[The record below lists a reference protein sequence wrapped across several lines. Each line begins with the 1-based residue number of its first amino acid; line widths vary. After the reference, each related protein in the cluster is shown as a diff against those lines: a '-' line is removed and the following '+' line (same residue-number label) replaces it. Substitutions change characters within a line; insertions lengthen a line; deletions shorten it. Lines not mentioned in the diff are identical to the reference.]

1 VTFALSPTVEA
12 ARRAAIVVLEHNAF
26 GPFEG
31 LPRTAGFGYPEPY
44 TRDLMI
50 SLPGFLLT
58 KNPALTAQMRK
69 TLEALSRNQTAR
81 GHIPSLAHDAENL
94 GASDTTPLFL
104 FGLAVF
110 RRAQAEPD
118 FLEAAAQRA
127 ITWMRYQSPDDRV
140 MVAQLPTTDWRDEH
154 WVYGYGLYVNA
165 LVHAYLPMYGLHE
178 EAAAL
183 KVAMNHLEI
192 TEFRQPPHVH
202 EGLAVQN
209 SPHYAAGSFK
219 IFHDNRCDLLGNC
232 LAILTGIAAPV
243 RAEQLIGFIETSCEL
258 LRERG
263 DLVGHLPPCF
273 FPYMQPGDDDWRPRY
288 AIYNQ
293 PGEYHNGGVWPFVCG
308 FYVAACVSVG
318 RYELAERKLEALV
331 ELVRPWHENECEWG
345 FNEQARAQT
354 GKPIG
359 RDWQTWSAAMFL
371 YACECVA
378 TRGTPYFD
386 NQGGA
391 APEL

>member
-1 VTFALSPTVEA
+1 MKVTVDA
-12 ARRAAIVVLEHNAF
+12 AQRAAVAVLEHNAF
-26 GPFEG
+26 GPFGG

-58 KNPALTAQMRK
+58 GKPELRDQMRR
-69 TLEALSRNQTAR
+69 TLEALARNQTPR
-81 GHIPSLAHDAENL
+81 GHIPSLAHDPGNL

-110 RRAQAEPD
+110 RRALGEPE
-118 FLEAAAQRA
+118 FLEAAAQKA

-165 LVHAYLPMYGLHE
+165 IVHAYLPMYGLDE
-178 EAAAL
+178 EAAVL
-183 KVAMNHLEI
+183 KVALNRLEI
-192 TEFRQPPHVH
+192 SEFQDRQH
-202 EGLAVQN
+202 ERQGLAVPN

-219 IFHDNRCDLLGNC
+219 IFHDNRCDVLGNS
-232 LAILTGIAAPV
+232 LAILTGIADPA
-243 RAEQLIGFIETSCEL
+243 RAEQLLDYIEANCNL
-258 LRERG
+258 LRARG
-263 DLVGHLPPCF
+263 ELVGQLPPCF
-273 FPYMQPGDDDWRPRY
+273 FPYMQPGDEDWRPRY
-288 AIYNQ
+288 ATYNRA
-293 PGEYHNGGVWPFVCG
+293 GEYHNGGVWPFVCG

-318 RYELAERKLEALV
+318 RHELAQQKLESLA
-331 ELVRPWHENECEWG
+331 ELVKPWHENECEWG
-345 FNEQARAQT
+345 FNEQVRAQT
-354 GKPIG
+354 GEPIG

-378 TRGTPYFD
+378 TRGTPYFGPSPIGD
-386 NQGGA
+386 
-391 APEL
+391 PP

>member
-1 VTFALSPTVEA
+1 VSQPTSGVEA
-12 ARRAAIVVLEHNAF
+12 ARRAAMAVLEHNAF
-26 GPFEG
+26 GPFAG

-58 KNPALTAQMRK
+58 GKPELQAQMRK
-69 TLEALSRNQTAR
+69 TLEALAKNQTAR
-81 GHIPSLAHDAENL
+81 GHIPSLAHDPDNL

-110 RRAQAEPD
+110 RRALGEPE
-118 FLEAAAQRA
+118 FLEAAAQKA
-127 ITWMRYQSPDDRV
+127 IGWMRYQSPDDRV
-140 MVAQLPTTDWRDEH
+140 LVAQLPTTDWRDEH

-178 EAAAL
+178 EAAQL
-183 KVAMNHLEI
+183 KAAMNRLVSSESPEPQH
-192 TEFRQPPHVH
+192 P
-202 EGLAVQN
+202 GLSLRE
-209 SPHYAAGSFK
+209 SPHYAAGAFK
-219 IFHDNRCDLLGNC
+219 IFHDPRCDVLGNS
-232 LAILTGIAAPV
+232 LAILSKVADQAQ
-243 RAEQLIGFIETSCEL
+243 AERLIDYIETNAEL
-258 LRERG
+258 LRAAGELRG
-263 DLVGHLPPCF
+263 ELPPCF
-273 FPYMQPGDDDWRPRY
+273 FPYMRPGDDDWRARY

-318 RYELAERKLEALV
+318 RHELARQKLEALA
-331 ELVRPWHENECEWG
+331 ELVKPWHEDECEWG
-345 FNEQARAQT
+345 FNEQIRAQS

-371 YACECVA
+371 YAYDCVA
-378 TRGTPYFD
+378 TRTTPYF
-386 NQGGA
+386 G
-391 APEL
+391 

>member
-1 VTFALSPTVEA
+1 MSGPSVTVEA
-12 ARRAAIVVLEHNAF
+12 ARQAAVAILEHNAV
-26 GPFEG
+26 GPYAG

-58 KNPALTAQMRK
+58 GNSRLREQMRK
-69 TLEALSRNQTAR
+69 TLEALAKNQTAR
-81 GHIPSLAHDAENL
+81 GHIPSLAHDPENL

-104 FGLAVF
+104 FGLGAF
-110 RRAQAEPD
+110 RRAVGEPE
-118 FLEAAAQRA
+118 FLEVAAQKA

-178 EAAAL
+178 EAAQL
-183 KVAMNHLEI
+183 KQAMNRPVSHG
-192 TEFRQPPHVH
+192 TPQPGPARA
-202 EGLAVQN
+202 GLAAPN

-219 IFHDNRCDLLGNC
+219 IFHDQRCDVLGNS
-232 LAILTGIAAPV
+232 LAILSKIADQD
-243 RAEQLIGFIETSCEL
+243 RAERLIDYIEANCEL
-258 LRERG
+258 LRIQGE
-263 DLVGHLPPCF
+263 LHGHLPPCF
-273 FPYMQPGDDDWRPRY
+273 FPYMQPGDEDWRPRY
-288 AIYNQ
+288 AIYNR

-308 FYVAACVSVG
+308 FYIAACVSVG
-318 RYELAERKLEALV
+318 RQELARQKLDALAQ
-331 ELVRPWHENECEWG
+331 LVKPWHEDECEWG
-345 FNEQARAQT
+345 FNEQVRAQT

-371 YACECVA
+371 YAHECVA
-378 TRGTPYFD
+378 TGTTPYF
-386 NQGGA
+386 G
-391 APEL
+391 

>member
-1 VTFALSPTVEA
+1 MSGPSVTVEA
-12 ARRAAIVVLEHNAF
+12 ARQAAVAILEHNAV
-26 GPFEG
+26 GPYAG

-58 KNPALTAQMRK
+58 GNSRLREQMRK
-69 TLEALSRNQTAR
+69 TLEALAKNQTAR
-81 GHIPSLAHDAENL
+81 GHIPSLAHDPENL

-104 FGLAVF
+104 FGLGAF
-110 RRAQAEPD
+110 RRAVGEPE
-118 FLEAAAQRA
+118 FLEAAAQKA

-178 EAAAL
+178 EAAQL
-183 KVAMNHLEI
+183 KQAMNRPVSHG
-192 TEFRQPPHVH
+192 TPQPGPARA
-202 EGLAVQN
+202 GLAAPN

-219 IFHDNRCDLLGNC
+219 IFHDQRCDVLGNS
-232 LAILTGIAAPV
+232 LAILSKIADQD
-243 RAEQLIGFIETSCEL
+243 RAERLIDYIEANCEL
-258 LRERG
+258 LRIQGE
-263 DLVGHLPPCF
+263 LQGHLPPCF
-273 FPYMQPGDDDWRPRY
+273 FPYMQPGDEDWRPRY
-288 AIYNQ
+288 AIYNR

-308 FYVAACVSVG
+308 FYIAACVSVG
-318 RYELAERKLEALV
+318 RQELARQKLDALAQ
-331 ELVRPWHENECEWG
+331 LVKPWHEDECEWG
-345 FNEQARAQT
+345 FNEQVRAQT

-371 YACECVA
+371 YAHECVA
-378 TRGTPYFD
+378 TGTTPYF
-386 NQGGA
+386 G
-391 APEL
+391 

>member
-1 VTFALSPTVEA
+1 MSQPLSVAVEA
-12 ARRAAIVVLEHNAF
+12 ARRAAVAVLEHNAF
-26 GPFEG
+26 GPFAG

-58 KNPALTAQMRK
+58 GKLELREQMRK
-69 TLEALSRNQTAR
+69 TLLALAENQTAR
-81 GHIPSLAHDAENL
+81 GHIPSLAHDPDNL

-104 FGLAVF
+104 FGLAAF
-110 RRAQAEPD
+110 RRAVGEPE
-118 FLEAAAQRA
+118 FLQAAAQKA

-140 MVAQLPTTDWRDEH
+140 LVAQLPTTDWRDEH
-154 WVYGYGLYVNA
+154 WVYGYGLYVNS
-165 LVHAYLPMYGLHE
+165 LVHAYLPMYGLHA

-183 KVAMNHLEI
+183 KQAMNRLVSGESA
-192 TEFRQPPHVH
+192 QPH
-202 EGLAVQN
+202 EHAGLALKS
-209 SPHYAAGSFK
+209 SPHYAAGAFK
-219 IFHDNRCDLLGNC
+219 IFHDPRCDVLGNS
-232 LAILTGIAAPV
+232 LAILSKIASQE
-243 RAEQLIGFIETSCEL
+243 RAERLIDYIETNCEL
-258 LRERG
+258 LRIRG
-263 DLVGHLPPCF
+263 QLQVALPPCL
-273 FPYMQPGDDDWRPRY
+273 FPYMQPGDEDWRARY

-308 FYVAACVSVG
+308 FYIAACVSVG
-318 RYELAERKLEALV
+318 RHELARQKLEVLA
-331 ELVRPWHENECEWG
+331 ELVKPWHENECEWG

-378 TRGTPYFD
+378 TGTTPYFV
-386 NQGGA
+386 
-391 APEL
+391 